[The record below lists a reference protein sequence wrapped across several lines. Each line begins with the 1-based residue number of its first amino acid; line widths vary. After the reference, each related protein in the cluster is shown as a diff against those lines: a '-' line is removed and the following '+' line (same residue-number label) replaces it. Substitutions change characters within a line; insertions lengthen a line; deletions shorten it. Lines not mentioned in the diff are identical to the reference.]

1 MSRQSAVSSV
11 VAKSARSGANTPPP
25 RRGGGKT
32 EECLAVI
39 CYEVSRAE
47 VVGKEERD
55 GIHDSR

>member
-1 MSRQSAVSSV
+1 MSSV